1 MTALWFWLRRFLRA
15 APAFPHLHWTLLVP
29 PFHFPTRGFSM
40 STVLPVTHFLPASV
54 QPVDAKGNPAAVDGV
69 AVWETSEPILATL
82 EVADDGLSAKI
93 VPTGVLGHV
102 QIRVRADARMGPD
115 VREISGLLE
124 IELVAAEAVSL
135 NVTAGE
141 PVEIA
146 AEPRPIP

>member
-1 MTALWFWLRRFLRA
+1 
-15 APAFPHLHWTLLVP
+15 
-29 PFHFPTRGFSM
+29 M
-40 STVLPVTHFLPASV
+40 STVLPVTHLLPASV

-146 AEPRPIP
+146 TEPRPIP